1 MVSYNLVFNGHR
13 FKTLTL
19 ANIGANSYM
28 LINIKFA

>member
-13 FKTLTL
+13 FKTPAL
-19 ANIGANSYM
+19 ADTGANNYM